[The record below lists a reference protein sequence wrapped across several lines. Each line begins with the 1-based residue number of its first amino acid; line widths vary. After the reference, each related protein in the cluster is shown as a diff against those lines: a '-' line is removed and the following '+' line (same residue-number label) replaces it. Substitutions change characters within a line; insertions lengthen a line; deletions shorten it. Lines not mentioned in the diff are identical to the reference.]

1 MHMCWNLFNPLLSW
15 LRAGN
20 GLLKLFT
27 HHCSTEILFFCCC
40 FFVLI
45 CFYLCCVFVLFF
57 LSPPR
62 KTEVHPLS
70 LLWLN
75 VAYKRSSATLY
86 YLMINMYDIQ
96 EPFFTLIIC
105 KVYFLVSVV
114 MLLLHTVSG
123 SRKTNGRAPVGA
135 RWYFCISFFVFKG
148 TKQTWQQWVKLAL
161 WLYMLFILRIK

>member
-27 HHCSTEILFFCCC
+27 HHCSTEILFFVVVFFFCPHLLLFVLC
-40 FFVLI
+40 FFFSLP
-45 CFYLCCVFVLFF
+45 
-57 LSPPR
+57 SP

-123 SRKTNGRAPVGA
+123 SRKTNGRAPVGV

>member
-27 HHCSTEILFFCCC
+27 HHCSTEILFFVVLF

-45 CFYLCCVFVLFF
+45 CFYLCCVFFSSLP
-57 LSPPR
+57 SP

-114 MLLLHTVSG
+114 MLLHHTVSG
-123 SRKTNGRAPVGA
+123 SRKLMEEPPLEFAGTFASL
-135 RWYFCISFFVFKG
+135 FLFLKG
-148 TKQTWQQWVKLAL
+148 QNRPDNSEWNWHCDCTCC
-161 WLYMLFILRIK
+161 LF